1 MDMVFVG
8 LIFEVIVLIGA
19 STLITLVLL
28 KYIKMKNRL
37 TLCLLLI
44 FIFFVLTLVFSV
56 LSKIIVLTTD
66 YDYVY
71 NQPSGYPQSPYSWLI
86 LRIVDFRISM
96 CCAAIAVLFS
106 YILKINLYEEE
117 VSRNYKIFIVVF
129 AGFTVFFSFF
139 VYQRGNTL
147 LDALN
152 FLFILLFMVIVYI
165 PFMLKCLKSYKTAPI
180 AQLRKRFLSLALMS
194 LSFLLIVIMFL
205 IDRITILLGM
215 SSGFT
220 VFYFM
225 GWLLALFGI
234 TCAYFG
240 FIKPD

>member
-1 MDMVFVG
+1 MDMVLVG
-8 LIFEVIVLIGA
+8 LYFEMIVLLLA
-19 STLITLVLL
+19 SILIALVLL
-28 KYIKMKNRL
+28 KYLKMKNRL

-44 FIFFVLTLVFSV
+44 FIFYVLTLVFSV
-56 LSKIIVLTTD
+56 LSKIIVLTSD

-86 LRIVDFRISM
+86 LRIVDFRISI
-96 CCAAIAVLFS
+96 CCAEIAVFFS
-106 YILKINLYEEE
+106 YILKINLYEEKI
-117 VSRNYKIFIVVF
+117 SNSKKIFIAAF
-129 AGFTVFFSFF
+129 AGFTILFSFF

-165 PFMLKCLKSYKTAPI
+165 PFMFKCLKSYKTAPI
-180 AQLRKRFLSLALMS
+180 AQLRGRFLSLALMS

-205 IDRITILLGM
+205 VDRITILLAM

-225 GWLLALFGI
+225 GWLFALFGI
-234 TCAYFG
+234 SCAYFG

>member
-1 MDMVFVG
+1 MDMVLVG
-8 LIFEVIVLIGA
+8 MYFELIVLLVA
-19 STLITLVLL
+19 SILIALVLL
-28 KYIKMKNRL
+28 KYITMKNRL

-44 FIFFVLTLVFSV
+44 FIFYVLTLVFSIF
-56 LSKIIVLTTD
+56 SKIIVLTTD

-86 LRIVDFRISM
+86 LRIVDFRISL
-96 CCAAIAVLFS
+96 CFAAIGVLFS
-106 YILKINLYEEE
+106 YILKVFLYEEK
-117 VSRNYKIFIVVF
+117 VSSIQKIFIAAF
-129 AGFTVFFSFF
+129 AGFTVLFSFF
-139 VYQRGNTL
+139 AYQRGNTL

-152 FLFILLFMVIVYI
+152 FLFMMLFMVIVFI

-180 AQLRKRFLSLALMS
+180 AQLRGRFLSLALMS

-225 GWLLALFGI
+225 KWLLALFGI
-234 TCAYFG
+234 ACAYFG